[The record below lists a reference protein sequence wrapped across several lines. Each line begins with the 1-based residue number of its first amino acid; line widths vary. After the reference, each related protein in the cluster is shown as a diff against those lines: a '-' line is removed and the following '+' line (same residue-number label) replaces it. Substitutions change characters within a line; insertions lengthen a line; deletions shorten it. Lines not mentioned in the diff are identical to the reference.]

1 MSCITLPAHIEL
13 FKKGMIKQ
21 VDFCYAGPQGG
32 AVADLVK
39 AKKFPV
45 GAIHTYN
52 ELYAR
57 YYIDLTPR
65 VALIAAAKADRKGNL
80 FLAANTEE
88 TPAIVEP
95 TAFSD
100 GIVFAQV
107 NEIVDKLPRI
117 DIPADQVDLVVE
129 APYPMHLQALFTRDP
144 AAITDVQ
151 VLMAMVALRGIY
163 EKYEVQSLNHGVGFN
178 TAAIELLLPTYGE
191 RLGLKGKICKYWM
204 VNPLPTLIPAIE
216 SGWVES
222 VFAVGGEVGMERY
235 TAARSDVFFTG
246 RDGSFH
252 SNRAMGQL
260 AGHYAID
267 MFIGASLQ
275 IDINGNSSTVSK
287 NRITGFGGAP
297 NMGCQPTGRR
307 HPTKAWLKAGAE
319 ANPGPGSPPGRKLVV
334 QMVETFQAGR
344 VPTFV
349 EELDASDPSIRKAL
363 HGVTPVMIYGDDV
376 THIVTEE
383 GIANLAACRSVAER
397 QAAIRAVAGYTP
409 VGLKRKKRETEDLR
423 ARGIVQLPEDVGV
436 RPSEASRSL
445 LANAGHQG
453 PGPLVPT
460 ASTTRPRNS
469 STGRTR
475 HYGKVH
481 QGFPVEAAAHQDGQ
495 AVGARGCRG
504 LRQPGSPAGKRRP
517 AEGRDGVPRRDL
529 DPGLQGVVARGP
541 RRFRPPLSGG
551 GTKVTINDQGAPP
564 VLVNLR
570 LRQAYD
576 HLTKGDK

>member
-1 MSCITLPAHIEL
+1 MITAKTAKRRQNKAERIERVGKLARGKFVSADKVPEVLRRIIEPGDILCLEGDNQKQADFLANQLATLDKKDMRDIHLVMSCITLPAHIEL

-21 VDFCYAGPQGG
+21 IDFCYAGPQGG

-65 VALIAAAKADRKGNL
+65 VALIAAAQADRKGNL

-117 DIPADQVDLVVE
+117 DIPADQVDFVVQ

-204 VNPLPTLIPAIE
+204 VNPLPTMIPAIE

-260 AGHYAID
+260 AGHYALD

-349 EELDASDPSIRKAL
+349 EELDATDPGIRKAL

-376 THIVTEE
+376 THVVTEE

-445 LANAGHQG
+445 LATQDIKG
-453 PGPLVPT
+453 LVRW
-460 ASTTRPRNS
+460 SN
-469 STGRTR
+469 
-475 HYGKVH
+475 
-481 QGFPVEAAAHQDGQ
+481 
-495 AVGARGCRG
+495 G
-504 LRQPGSPAGKRRP
+504 LY
-517 AEGRDGVPRRDL
+517 
-529 DPGLQGVVARGP
+529 DPPSQFV
-541 RRFRPPLSGG
+541 
-551 GTKVTINDQGAPP
+551 DW
-564 VLVNLR
+564 
-570 LRQAYD
+570 
-576 HLTKGDK
+576 

>member
-1 MSCITLPAHIEL
+1 MQSANRALRRQNKADRIARVGKLARGKFVSPDKVSAVLRKIIEPGDRLCLEGDNQKQADFLANELAKLGPKDLRDLHLVMSCITLPAHIQL
-13 FKKGMIKQ
+13 FEKGLVAQ
-21 VDFCYAGPQGG
+21 VDFCYAGPQGT
-32 AVADLVK
+32 AVADLVRRG
-39 AKKFPV
+39 KFPV

-107 NEIVDKLPRI
+107 NEIVDRLPRI
-117 DIPADQVDLVVE
+117 DIPADQVDFVVQ

-204 VNPLPTLIPAIE
+204 VNPLPTMIPAIE

-275 IDINGNSSTVSK
+275 IDVNGNSSTVSK
-287 NRITGFGGAP
+287 SRITGFGGAP

-307 HPTKAWLKAGAE
+307 HPTTAWLKAGAE
-319 ANPGPGSPPGRKLVV
+319 AAPGPGSPPGRKLVV

-349 EELDASDPSIRKAL
+349 EELDAQDRSIRKAL
-363 HGVTPVMIYGDDV
+363 HGVAPVMIYGDDV

-383 GIANLAACRSVAER
+383 GIANLAACRSIAER

-409 VGLKRKKRETEDLR
+409 VGLKRKKRETEELR
-423 ARGIVQLPEDVGV
+423 RRGIVQLPEDVGV
-436 RPSEASRSL
+436 SPREASRGL
-445 LANAGHQG
+445 LAAQDIKG
-453 PGPLVPT
+453 LV
-460 ASTTRPRNS
+460 
-469 STGRTR
+469 
-475 HYGKVH
+475 KW
-481 QGFPVEAAAHQDGQ
+481 
-495 AVGARGCRG
+495 
-504 LRQPGSPAGKRRP
+504 
-517 AEGRDGVPRRDL
+517 
-529 DPGLQGVVARGP
+529 
-541 RRFRPPLSGG
+541 SGG
-551 GTKVTINDQGAPP
+551 LYDPP
-564 VLVNLR
+564 PQFV
-570 LRQAYD
+570 D
-576 HLTKGDK
+576 W

>member
-1 MSCITLPAHIEL
+1 MSNAKMALRRQNKAERLERVGKLARGKFVSPDKVAQVLRRIIEPGDRLCLEGDNQKQADFLANQLATLGPKDMRDIHLVMSCITLPAHIEL
-13 FKKGMIKQ
+13 FKKGMIRQ
-21 VDFCYAGPQGG
+21 VDFCYAGPQGT

-65 VALIAAAKADRKGNL
+65 VALIAAAQADRKGNL

-107 NEIVDKLPRI
+107 NEIVDRLPRI
-117 DIPADQVDLVVE
+117 DIPADQVDLVVQ

-204 VNPLPTLIPAIE
+204 VNPLPTMIPAIE

-235 TAARSDVFFTG
+235 TAAHSDVFFTG

-307 HPTKAWLKAGAE
+307 HPTTAWLKAGKE

-334 QMVETFQAGR
+334 QMVETFQSGR

-349 EELDASDPSIRKAL
+349 EELDAQDPSIRKAL
-363 HGVTPVMIYGDDV
+363 HGVAPVMIYGDDV

-383 GIANLAACRSVAER
+383 GIANLAACRSITER

-409 VGLKRKKRETEDLR
+409 VGLRRKKRETEELR
-423 ARGIVQLPEDVGV
+423 RRGIVRLPEDVGV
-436 RPSEASRSL
+436 SPKEASRSL
-445 LANAGHQG
+445 LAAQDIKG
-453 PGPLVPT
+453 LVRW
-460 ASTTRPRNS
+460 SN
-469 STGRTR
+469 
-475 HYGKVH
+475 
-481 QGFPVEAAAHQDGQ
+481 
-495 AVGARGCRG
+495 G
-504 LRQPGSPAGKRRP
+504 LY
-517 AEGRDGVPRRDL
+517 
-529 DPGLQGVVARGP
+529 DP
-541 RRFRPPLSGG
+541 PPQF
-551 GTKVTINDQGAPP
+551 VDW
-564 VLVNLR
+564 
-570 LRQAYD
+570 
-576 HLTKGDK
+576 

>member
-1 MSCITLPAHIEL
+1 MQSARLALRRQNKADRMARVGKLARGKFVSPDKVQAVLRKIIEPGDRLCLEGDNQKQADFLANELAKLGPKDLKDLHVVMSCITLPAHIQL
-13 FKKGMIKQ
+13 FEKGLVAK
-21 VDFCYAGPQGG
+21 VDFCYAGPQGT

-39 AKKFPV
+39 RGKFPV

-65 VALIAAAKADRKGNL
+65 VALIAAAQADRKGNL

-117 DIPADQVDLVVE
+117 DIPADQVDLVVQ

-204 VNPLPTLIPAIE
+204 VNPLPTMIPAIE

-235 TAARSDVFFTG
+235 TAAHSDVFFTG

-307 HPTKAWLKAGAE
+307 HPTTAWLKAGAE
-319 ANPGPGSPPGRKLVV
+319 AQPGPGSPPGRKLVV

-349 EELDASDPSIRKAL
+349 EELDAQDRSIRKAL
-363 HGVTPVMIYGDDV
+363 HGVAPVMIYGDDV

-383 GIANLAACRSVAER
+383 GIANLAACRSIAER

-409 VGLKRKKRETEDLR
+409 VGLKRKKRETEELR
-423 ARGIVQLPEDVGV
+423 RRGIVQLPEDVGV
-436 RPSEASRSL
+436 SPREASRSL
-445 LANAGHQG
+445 LAAQDIKG
-453 PGPLVPT
+453 LVKW
-460 ASTTRPRNS
+460 SN
-469 STGRTR
+469 
-475 HYGKVH
+475 
-481 QGFPVEAAAHQDGQ
+481 
-495 AVGARGCRG
+495 G
-504 LRQPGSPAGKRRP
+504 LY
-517 AEGRDGVPRRDL
+517 
-529 DPGLQGVVARGP
+529 DP
-541 RRFRPPLSGG
+541 PPQF
-551 GTKVTINDQGAPP
+551 VDW
-564 VLVNLR
+564 
-570 LRQAYD
+570 
-576 HLTKGDK
+576 

>member
-1 MSCITLPAHIEL
+1 MQSANKALRRQNKADRMARVGKLARGKFVSPDKVSAVLRKILEPGDRLCLEGDNQKQADFLANELAKLGPKDLRDLHLVMSCITLPAHIQL
-13 FKKGMIKQ
+13 FEKGLVRQ
-21 VDFCYAGPQGG
+21 VDFCYAGPQGT
-32 AVADLVK
+32 AVADLVRRG
-39 AKKFPV
+39 KFPV

-80 FLAANTEE
+80 YLAANTEE

-117 DIPADQVDLVVE
+117 DIPADQVDLIVQ

-204 VNPLPTLIPAIE
+204 VNPLPTMIPAIE
-216 SGWVES
+216 AGWVES

-275 IDINGNSSTVSK
+275 IDVNGNSSTVSK

-307 HPTKAWLKAGAE
+307 HPSKAWLMAGAE
-319 ANPGPGSPPGRKLVV
+319 AQPGPGSPPGRKLVV

-349 EELDASDPSIRKAL
+349 EELDAQDRSIRKAL
-363 HGVTPVMIYGDDV
+363 HGVAPVMIYGDDV

-383 GIANLAACRSVAER
+383 GIANLAACRSIAER

-409 VGLKRKKRETEDLR
+409 VGLKRKKRETEELR
-423 ARGIVQLPEDVGV
+423 RRGIVQLPEDVGV
-436 RPSEASRSL
+436 SPREASRGL
-445 LANAGHQG
+445 LAAQDIKG
-453 PGPLVPT
+453 LVKW
-460 ASTTRPRNS
+460 SN
-469 STGRTR
+469 
-475 HYGKVH
+475 
-481 QGFPVEAAAHQDGQ
+481 
-495 AVGARGCRG
+495 G
-504 LRQPGSPAGKRRP
+504 LYDPPAQFV
-517 AEGRDGVPRRDL
+517 DW
-529 DPGLQGVVARGP
+529 
-541 RRFRPPLSGG
+541 
-551 GTKVTINDQGAPP
+551 
-564 VLVNLR
+564 
-570 LRQAYD
+570 
-576 HLTKGDK
+576 

>member
-1 MSCITLPAHIEL
+1 MQSANNALRRQNKAARMARVGTLARGKFVSPDKVPAVLRKIIEPGDRLCLEGDNQKQADFLANQLAMLGPKDLKDLHLVMSCITLPSHIQL
-13 FKKGMIKQ
+13 FEKGLVRQ
-21 VDFCYAGPQGG
+21 VDFCYAGPQGT

-39 AKKFPV
+39 RGKFPV

-107 NEIVDKLPRI
+107 NEIVDRLPRI
-117 DIPADQVDLVVE
+117 DIPADQVDLVVQ

-191 RLGLKGKICKYWM
+191 RLGLKGKICRNWM
-204 VNPLPTLIPAIE
+204 VNPLPTMIPAIE

-307 HPTKAWLKAGAE
+307 HPTTAWLKAGAE
-319 ANPGPGSPPGRKLVV
+319 ARPGPGSPPGRKLVV

-349 EELDASDPSIRKAL
+349 EELDAQDRSIRKAL
-363 HGVTPVMIYGDDV
+363 HGVVPIMIYGDDV
-376 THIVTEE
+376 THVVTEE
-383 GIANLAACRSVAER
+383 GIANLAACRSIAER

-409 VGLKRKKRETEDLR
+409 VGLKRKKRETEELR
-423 ARGIVQLPEDVGV
+423 RRGIVQLPEDVGV
-436 RPSEASRSL
+436 SPREASRGL
-445 LANAGHQG
+445 LAAQDIKG
-453 PGPLVPT
+453 LV
-460 ASTTRPRNS
+460 
-469 STGRTR
+469 
-475 HYGKVH
+475 KW
-481 QGFPVEAAAHQDGQ
+481 
-495 AVGARGCRG
+495 
-504 LRQPGSPAGKRRP
+504 
-517 AEGRDGVPRRDL
+517 
-529 DPGLQGVVARGP
+529 
-541 RRFRPPLSGG
+541 SGG
-551 GTKVTINDQGAPP
+551 LYDPP
-564 VLVNLR
+564 PQFV
-570 LRQAYD
+570 D
-576 HLTKGDK
+576 W